1 MTLKQ
6 SLAACHQTPHVQ
18 KKIPT
23 LTLQPGICWSNTV
36 PQETN
41 GARVPFSLEDDSVWF
56 WKNHMKARTDTV
68 LDSKD
73 KTEGRL
79 HIQAL
84 FKQHHRRGIC
94 VQGN

>member
-1 MTLKQ
+1 MTLKP

-18 KKIPT
+18 KRIPT

-36 PQETN
+36 PRETN
-41 GARVPFSLEDDSVWF
+41 GERVPFSLEDDSVWF
-56 WKNHMKARTDTV
+56 WKNQMKARTDTV

-79 HIQAL
+79 HIQVL
-84 FKQHHRRGIC
+84 FKQHHKRGIC